1 MAGAETAATR
11 SSVKIETGVSS
22 RQTTIPGDA
31 RMPLSLEA
39 QNILRALS
47 EPLDQRRKQDF
58 LQEATRRLE
67 AASVVG
73 PGTAHQVGRVV
84 QRDFFDPPPDLRQGR
99 VGPRG
104 PRS

>member
-1 MAGAETAATR
+1 
-11 SSVKIETGVSS
+11 
-22 RQTTIPGDA
+22 
-31 RMPLSLEA
+31 MPLSLEA
-39 QNILRALS
+39 QNILRSLA
-47 EPLDQRRKQDF
+47 EPIDQSRRSNL

-67 AASVVG
+67 ATPIVG

-84 QRDFFDPPPDLRQGR
+84 QRDFFDPPQDLRQNR

>member
-1 MAGAETAATR
+1 
-11 SSVKIETGVSS
+11 
-22 RQTTIPGDA
+22 
-31 RMPLSLEA
+31 MPLSPEA

-47 EPLDQRRKQDF
+47 EPIDQWRRSDF

-67 AASVVG
+67 AEPIVG

-84 QRDFFDPPPDLRQGR
+84 QRDFFDPPQDLRQNR